1 MRSRIVAALF
11 GLLLAYA
18 FVISLSLASGF
29 FLSTARLEAVL
40 KEEFSQSALGSLSRF
55 DQWIECAILT
65 MQLSRHEDVVLNALD
80 TRWRSPQQH
89 TCDEVQALL
98 QGPPYKIKIAEPSS
112 YVSYP
117 FGARHLQSLMINI
130 FSFST
135 TMAIYQLLTYAS
147 VVSLFIGAWRN
158 SKRTAS
164 LVVSPIALALLFAF
178 EQHRFGSNT
187 PWAPGFFI
195 SFLILSMFLAV
206 RELFWQRET
215 HRIAL
220 FCFLGTIA
228 GYFDN
233 LHGPLPVVLSLT
245 IVLNHFFYSENGT
258 WISALRSASIIS
270 ACFVIS
276 YGLLTI
282 IRLWP
287 LGWLL
292 SDPVWMKFFFGLNSR
307 MASSAGERTIQ
318 ITDLVHALWSERA
331 QMTGSAFISEVLLC
345 IGILTWS
352 FTIVMVVL
360 AALGK
365 LTWPAAKYTGI
376 FVLAVATG
384 GILLWY
390 VLFPNHTLGHAWM
403 MVRMLALPIAYGY
416 AAFALAMFGR
426 PQP

>member
-1 MRSRIVAALF
+1 MRSRIVAALL

-29 FLSTARLEAVL
+29 FLSTARLETVL

-89 TCDEVQALL
+89 TCDEAQALL

-135 TMAIYQLLTYAS
+135 TMAIYQFLTYAS

-164 LVVSPIALALLFAF
+164 LVVSPIVLALLFAF

-206 RELFWQRET
+206 REFFWRRET
-215 HRIAL
+215 HRIAF

-245 IVLNHFFYSENGT
+245 IVLNHFFYSENDS

-292 SDPVWMKFFFGLNSR
+292 ADSLDG
-307 MASSAGERTIQ
+307 
-318 ITDLVHALWSERA
+318 
-331 QMTGSAFISEVLLC
+331 VLLWLKFQNGQLSGRTHYTNNGPSSC
-345 IGILTWS
+345 PLVGAGSNDRKCVYFRSIAVHWD
-352 FTIVMVVL
+352 FDVVL
-360 AALGK
+360 HHSHGCAGSTWKIDMARGQVHRHFCLGSCQ
-365 LTWPAAKYTGI
+365 WR
-376 FVLAVATG
+376 
-384 GILLWY
+384 
-390 VLFPNHTLGHAWM
+390 N
-403 MVRMLALPIAYGY
+403 
-416 AAFALAMFGR
+416 FALVR
-426 PQP
+426 PFPKPYARSCLDDGPNARIANRLRLRGLCSCDVRKAAA